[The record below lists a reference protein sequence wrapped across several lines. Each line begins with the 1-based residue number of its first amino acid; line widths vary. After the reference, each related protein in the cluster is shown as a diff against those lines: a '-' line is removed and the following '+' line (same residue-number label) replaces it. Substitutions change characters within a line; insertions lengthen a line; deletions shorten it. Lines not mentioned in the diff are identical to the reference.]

1 MSRRRARRSTK
12 KRQQTIDLQSV
23 RGDDEDDPDFW
34 PAGDARAS
42 TDALVNGGVFAFLLH
57 GPFANEER
65 PNRWMSVSPKNAP
78 NSDSRRQTSPTI
90 DSINLSTK
98 IRFLRLTRMGS

>member
-1 MSRRRARRSTK
+1 MLRRASDAERSSGALCPSKVVVSRSTN
-12 KRQQTIDLQSV
+12 KRQQTRDLQSV

-65 PNRWMSVSPKNAP
+65 PNRWMSVSLKNAP
-78 NSDSRRQTSPTI
+78 NSDSRR
-90 DSINLSTK
+90 
-98 IRFLRLTRMGS
+98 